1 MGLQSVFKNSENQ
14 KKSLLY
20 TAATA
25 IGLVVLIFIFKGA
38 FSFSG
43 AMDGQ
48 IADMLSQG
56 QDKTFGQ
63 GFIDALKEDRM
74 DLFKTDLLRS
84 GFFMVVTFG
93 LLWFYLKG
101 KLAQTTAVI
110 VIGVFMVGDLFFID
124 KNYVSND
131 GKQFRSAREIDQPFE
146 PTDADNQILKDNSV
160 FRVYEIQGRLQ
171 GRTSYFHKSVGGYS
185 AVRPRRYEQ
194 LFEYHIVTGKPITSK
209 L

>member
-1 MGLQSVFKNSENQ
+1 M
-14 KKSLLY
+14 
-20 TAATA
+20 
-25 IGLVVLIFIFKGA
+25 LIFIFKGA

-43 AMDGQ
+43 TLDGQ

-110 VIGVFMVGDLFFID
+110 VIEFLW
-124 KNYVSND
+124 
-131 GKQFRSAREIDQPFE
+131 
-146 PTDADNQILKDNSV
+146 
-160 FRVYEIQGRLQ
+160 
-171 GRTSYFHKSVGGYS
+171 
-185 AVRPRRYEQ
+185 
-194 LFEYHIVTGKPITSK
+194 
-209 L
+209 